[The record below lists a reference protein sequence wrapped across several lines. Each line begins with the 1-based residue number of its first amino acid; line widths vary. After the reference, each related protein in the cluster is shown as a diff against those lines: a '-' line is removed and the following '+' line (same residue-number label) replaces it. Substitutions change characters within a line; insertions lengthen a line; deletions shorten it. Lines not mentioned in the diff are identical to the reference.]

1 VKYYIIAGEASG
13 DLHGSNLM
21 RAIKRY
27 DPDPVFRFFGG
38 DRMQEQGG
46 TMVRH
51 YREMAFMGVFE
62 VVAHLGTV
70 RSNYTFAR
78 QDIKSFSPDCF
89 ILIDFAGFNL
99 RIARIAGESGIPVF
113 YYISPKV
120 WAWNRS
126 RVSVIRKRV
135 NRMFVILPFEVD
147 FYRQYDYMVEYLG
160 NPLVDEIEKFRNRT
174 DTSRDFFSRNHLSGK
189 PVIALL
195 PGSRRQEITYC
206 LPEMLSVIPVF
217 PDYQFVIAGAPGLE
231 DNYYR
236 QFICGHEVSVVFNQT
251 YELVSNACAAV
262 VTSGTATLETAL
274 LGTPEVVI
282 YKMNPAT
289 YHIGK
294 HFVKVKFF
302 SLVNLI
308 MNRQVVKELLQ
319 FNLAEDIKDELGR
332 ILTDTSYR
340 ERMLSDYKEL
350 TGKMGNAGVS
360 DRVAQKIYQWLKG

>member
-1 VKYYIIAGEASG
+1 MRYYIIAGEASG

-21 RAIKRY
+21 KGLKRY

-38 DRMQEQGG
+38 DKMQEQGG

-62 VVAHLGTV
+62 VMVHLGTI
-70 RSNYTFAR
+70 RRNYTFAR
-78 QDIKSFSPDCF
+78 QDIINYSPDCL

-99 RIARIAGESGIPVF
+99 RMARIARDSGIPVF

-126 RVSVIRKRV
+126 RVSVIRKLV
-135 NRMFVILPFEVD
+135 DRMFVILPFEVD
-147 FYRQYDYMVEYLG
+147 FYRQYDYTVEYLG
-160 NPLVDEIEKFRNRT
+160 NPLVDEIETFQSRT
-174 DTSRDFFSRNHLSGK
+174 DTSHDFLSRNHLTGK
-189 PVIALL
+189 PVIAIL
-195 PGSRRQEITYC
+195 PGSRKQEISYC
-206 LPEMLSVIPVF
+206 LPEMLSVITAF
-217 PDYQFVIAGAPGLE
+217 PEYQFVIAGAPGLE
-231 DNYYR
+231 DNFYL

-274 LGTPEVVI
+274 LGTPQVVI

-294 HFVKVKFF
+294 YFVKVKYF

-308 MNRQVVKELLQ
+308 MDRQVVKELLQ

-332 ILTDTSYR
+332 ILADTSYR
-340 ERMLSDYKEL
+340 ERMLSGYKEL
-350 TGKMGNAGVS
+350 TVKMGSAGVS
-360 DRVAQKIYQWLKG
+360 DRVAQKIHQWLRG